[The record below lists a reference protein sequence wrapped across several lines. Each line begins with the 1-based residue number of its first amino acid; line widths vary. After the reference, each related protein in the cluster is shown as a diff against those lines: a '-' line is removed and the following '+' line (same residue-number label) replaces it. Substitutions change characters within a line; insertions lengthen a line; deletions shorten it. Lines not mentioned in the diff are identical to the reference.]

1 MDAAARPPAL
11 SGRQR
16 KAHSSH
22 KTQGWRPPNPASASA
37 PPRAPLAP
45 HSSQPQTRGLQTYDK
60 DVQTA
65 LRRKRRTASRE
76 HLELGPQVPGSL
88 QDARVAVQERRPR
101 PCPQRPPQKRGHQDL
116 GLGGSSPLSLADTK
130 GPGPHAAPPRSST
143 LEVSR
148 EGMGPGPPPTR
159 SRRRPWKGHL
169 PPLGSS
175 ERRLCGAEGE
185 RCRLPPAEGVS
196 GYPARTP
203 PPRGLQRRP
212 SAWTDSRGSFR

>member
-65 LRRKRRTASRE
+65 LRYKNPLTRLLVEKFSPGAPEFQPIRVFNIPCISDSGVTYSSPNPLPHRSTAGPERARPAQGLRTRPALPSRE
-76 HLELGPQVPGSL
+76 ASTGAPQPPSPRPALNPLPGRRSARLRQHGMGRVGLEHSTQRQPSLVSSCLKLPVPG
-88 QDARVAVQERRPR
+88 
-101 PCPQRPPQKRGHQDL
+101 
-116 GLGGSSPLSLADTK
+116 
-130 GPGPHAAPPRSST
+130 
-143 LEVSR
+143 
-148 EGMGPGPPPTR
+148 
-159 SRRRPWKGHL
+159 
-169 PPLGSS
+169 
-175 ERRLCGAEGE
+175 
-185 RCRLPPAEGVS
+185 
-196 GYPARTP
+196 
-203 PPRGLQRRP
+203 
-212 SAWTDSRGSFR
+212 